1 MPTSVYTEHA
11 PAKIN
16 LALHVTGR
24 RETGYH
30 DIQSL
35 VVFADIGD
43 ELRAQ
48 QAAKDTLSISGPF
61 AAGLGNGPVNL
72 VNKAITQFR
81 ERWPDAVPYGLAI
94 ELIKSLPIA
103 AGIGGGSAD
112 AAAAL
117 RLMARMSEHDIPVQE
132 LHELAL
138 GLGADVPVCLIGQ
151 PAIMT
156 GIGEQITPLKSL
168 PKFYIVLV
176 NPQKPLATADVF
188 RALVHPDNAGL
199 PALNL
204 PLAHAVTLALWLADT
219 RNDLTPAANAL
230 MPELAGVTQAIGA
243 TAGCVLARMSGSG
256 ATLFGLYGN
265 DAQAVQASHDLRKM
279 FPDYWI
285 AAAPL
290 LD

>member
-1 MPTSVYTEHA
+1 MPTSLYTEHA

-48 QAAKDTLSISGPF
+48 QSLKDTLSISGPF

-156 GIGEQITPLKSL
+156 GIGEKITPLKSL

-188 RALVHPDNAGL
+188 RALVHTDNAGL

-204 PLAHAVTLALWLADT
+204 PLTHSATFALWLADT
-219 RNDLTPAANAL
+219 RNDLTPAANTL
-230 MPELAGVTQAIGA
+230 MPELADVTVAIGA
-243 TAGCVLARMSGSG
+243 TPGCVLARMSGSG
-256 ATLFGLYGN
+256 ATLFGLFGN
-265 DAQAVQASHDLRKM
+265 DAQAIQASHDLRKM